1 MQKNQPRRQFI
12 KQTLYAGFGAGI
24 LSQLPFQ
31 AFAGSAKGEAGKR
44 IGIIGLDTSHS
55 IAFTNLLNNPE
66 AGDKLKGYKVV
77 AAYPYGSK
85 DIETSSSRIPDY
97 INQVKAKGV
106 QITGSIAE
114 LLGMVDVV
122 MLETNDGRLHY
133 EQAMEV
139 IKAGKKLFIDKPI
152 ANSMKDALA
161 IFKAAKD
168 KNVPV
173 FSSSSLR
180 FTAGME
186 EVKSGK
192 KIGKIIGADAYS
204 PAKLEKTHIDFYW
217 YGIHGVEMLFTAM
230 GTGCKTVTRF
240 HQDNMD
246 VVVGVW
252 EDGRIGT
259 FRGTRAGK
267 ALYGGTIFGENGNA
281 TYGAYSYES
290 LLNEI
295 ILFFETG
302 NPPVQAAETLEI
314 CAFIEAAQKSKLNGG
329 KPVSMQEIF
338 RHYNYKPQ

>member
-12 KQTLYAGFGAGI
+12 KQTLYAGIGAGI

-31 AFAGSAKGEAGKR
+31 AFAGSAKGETGKR

-85 DIETSSSRIPDY
+85 DIETSTSRIPDY

-240 HQDNMD
+240 HQEHMD

-302 NPPVQAAETLEI
+302 KPPVQAAETLEI